1 VSRLPALRPSAVVAA
16 LKKAGFV
23 EKRQKGSHVI
33 LWHEQKRRTT
43 MVALHGWAM
52 PRPIVKEILKQA
64 GLTEDEFLMFLKQ
77 S

>member
-1 VSRLPALRPSAVVAA
+1 MRPSAMVAA

-23 EKRQKGSHVI
+23 EKRQKGSHII
-33 LWHEQKRRTT
+33 LWHEKKRRTT
-43 MVALHGWAM
+43 VVALHGWAM

-64 GLTEDEFLMFLKQ
+64 DISEEEFLIFLKH

>member
-1 VSRLPALRPSAVVAA
+1 MVAA

-33 LWHEQKRRTT
+33 LWHERSRRTT
-43 MVALHGWAM
+43 IVAMHGRST
-52 PRPIVKEILKQA
+52 PRPIVKAILKQA
-64 GLTEDEFLMFLKQ
+64 GLTEDEFLEFLGR